1 MIQTLKLTAKN
12 AVEALKNAGAEKAQ
26 SIVTY
31 TVTHEFNVDGGEFS
45 LFRTL
50 FDKSL
55 KMSAITGGK
64 RGTVAQNR
72 YDDATI
78 RESAKACLEAAEA
91 SMPAPWRTFAITAS
105 RWAIIATSSECS
117 ERLSVRAFLIR
128 AQRSM

>member
-1 MIQTLKLTAKN
+1 MIETLKLTAKN

-55 KMSAITGGK
+55 RMSAITGGR
-64 RGTVAQNR
+64 RGTVTQNR

-78 RESAKACLEAAEA
+78 RESAGACLEAAEA
-91 SMPAPWRTFAITAS
+91 SMPDEAWDIAPLTKNMVDTICVKKMPVVETCEPFS
-105 RWAIIATSSECS
+105 GE
-117 ERLSVRAFLIR
+117 
-128 AQRSM
+128 

>member
-50 FDKSL
+50 FDLFFVHHSKPFVHALVHKDSGL
-55 KMSAITGGK
+55 
-64 RGTVAQNR
+64 
-72 YDDATI
+72 
-78 RESAKACLEAAEA
+78 AKAHLTVT
-91 SMPAPWRTFAITAS
+91 M
-105 RWAIIATSSECS
+105 
-117 ERLSVRAFLIR
+117 
-128 AQRSM
+128 